1 MTPWARPEHRK
12 DPDMTMTPSA
22 TRRSLRPKLVPLG
35 VALGAA
41 PVLALL
47 TLAGCSAD
55 GTSPAPTRSS
65 AVSMA
70 PAGALVAEPVTVR
83 EYERHITTLADAEVM
98 QGRLPGTEGIERAA
112 QYIERHFRTLGLQP
126 AFPAMSGGDGAV
138 VIDGNKSFRQPF
150 DVPGGARVLE
160 ESVRVTGRDGSTRRL
175 IAGEEFNALGYGG
188 SADVSGPLAFVGYS
202 VEEGPDGY
210 SSYGDVDDLT
220 GAIAMIVRFEP
231 FGEDGR
237 SLWSG
242 TPGWTGFAGLAGKF
256 GAAIERNASA
266 IVLVNPP
273 GADDPRIGELMTA
286 QSTGWGRA
294 MTEIPVVQVT
304 PEGAD
309 LLIAA
314 ASGQQA
320 TLAELLTQ
328 ANSSG
333 GTTVFDMGTVS
344 ITTEIDRSDISTDNV
359 GAILPGK
366 GDLADEWVVIGAHY
380 DHVGY
385 GPYGTRRPGEM
396 HPGADDNASG
406 TSAVMTVASLLK
418 REYGAMGDADARSV
432 LFLLFTAEES
442 GLIGSRYY
450 ADHPVVAHEDTH
462 VMINID
468 MVGTYGDGQGLEI
481 GALSSGDRLPMV
493 FGPVL
498 DASGLDIRQDSGIG
512 TGRSDHANFD
522 RKGVPNVF
530 LFTGITDEY
539 HTPDDTLD
547 TIDIPGAALIAK
559 LASRLALA
567 AATDEGEIAHV
578 TRDTGRQTIGGPT
591 AVRVRVG
598 IAPDSYGGNDGVMV
612 GRVYEGTSA
621 ELGGVKEGDRIIR
634 WGEQEVTTVESW
646 MPMLGA
652 HQPGDEVEII
662 VVRDGEEVTLTLELQ
677 ARRQDG

>member
-1 MTPWARPEHRK
+1 MAAWARPEPRK
-12 DPDMTMTPSA
+12 DPDMTTNFPT
-22 TRRSLRPKLVPLG
+22 TRRFSTLMPFG

-47 TLAGCSAD
+47 TLAGCAAEGTNGSAAA
-55 GTSPAPTRSS
+55 PARS
-65 AVSMA
+65 AVSM
-70 PAGALVAEPVTVR
+70 GGGTLVAEPVTVR

-112 QYIERHFRTLGLQP
+112 QYIERHFRTLGLEP
-126 AFPAMSGGDGAV
+126 AFPSVGGDDDAV
-138 VIDGNKSFRQPF
+138 VIDGDKSYRQPF
-150 DVPGGARVLE
+150 EVPGGARVLE
-160 ESVRVTGRDGSTRRL
+160 ESVLATGRDGATRRL

-188 SADVSGPLAFVGYS
+188 SAEVSGPLAFVGYS
-202 VEEGPDGY
+202 VEEGPEGY
-210 SSYGDVDDLT
+210 SSYGDVEDLS
-220 GAIAMIVRFEP
+220 GKIAMIVRFEP
-231 FGEDGR
+231 FGEDGQ
-237 SLWSG
+237 SLWSE
-242 TPGWTGFAGLAGKF
+242 TPGWTGNAGLAGKF
-256 GAAIERNASA
+256 GAAIERDASA

-304 PEGAD
+304 PEAAD
-309 LLIAA
+309 ILIGA

-320 TLAELLTQ
+320 TLSELITQ
-328 ANSSG
+328 ANASG
-333 GTTVFDMGTVS
+333 GTTVFDMGTVA
-344 ITTEIDRSDISTDNV
+344 ITTEIDRSDISTDNI

-366 GDLADEWVVIGAHY
+366 GDLADEWVVIGGHY

-406 TSAVMTVASLLK
+406 TSAVLTVASLLK
-418 REYGAMGDADARSV
+418 REYAAMGDGDARSV
-432 LFLLFTAEES
+432 LFLLFTSEEA

-468 MVGTYGDGQGLEI
+468 MVGSYGDGQGLEI
-481 GALSSGDRLPMV
+481 GALNSGDRLATV

-498 DASGLDIRQDSGIG
+498 EASGLDVREDSGVG

-559 LASRLALA
+559 LASRLALT
-567 AATDEGEIAHV
+567 AATDEGEIAYV
-578 TRDTGRQTIGGPT
+578 SRDSGRQTIGGPT

-598 IAPDSYGGNDGVMV
+598 IAPDSYGGDDGVMV
-612 GRVYEGTSA
+612 GRVYDGTSA
-621 ELGGVKEGDRIIR
+621 ELGGVQEGDRIIK
-634 WGEQEVTTVESW
+634 WGDQEVTTVESW

-652 HQPGDEVEII
+652 HQPGDKVDIV

>member
-1 MTPWARPEHRK
+1 MTTHPL
-12 DPDMTMTPSA
+12 A
-22 TRRSLRPKLVPLG
+22 TRHTPRISLFPLG
-35 VALGAA
+35 IALGTA
-41 PVLALL
+41 PVLVLL
-47 TLAGCSAD
+47 ALAGCSAD
-55 GTSPAPTRSS
+55 GTNRSPSPTRAS
-65 AVSMA
+65 AVSMG
-70 PAGALVAEPVTVR
+70 PAGSLVAEPVTVR

-112 QYIERHFRTLGLQP
+112 KYIERHFRTLGLQP
-126 AFPAMSGGDGAV
+126 AFPVVGGDDGAV
-138 VIDGNKSFRQPF
+138 VIDGDKGFRQPF
-150 DVPGGARVLE
+150 EVAGGAKVLE
-160 ESVRVTGRDGSTRRL
+160 ESVVVTGRDGSARRL

-188 SADVSGPLAFVGYS
+188 SAEVSGPLAFVGYS
-202 VEEGPDGY
+202 VEEGPEGY
-210 SSYGDVDDLT
+210 SSYSDIEDLN
-220 GAIAMIVRFEP
+220 GAIAMITRFEP
-231 FGEDGR
+231 FGDDGQ
-237 SLWSG
+237 SLWSE
-242 TPGWTGFAGLAGKF
+242 TPGWTGNAGLASKF

-294 MTEIPVVQVT
+294 MTEIPVLQVT
-304 PEGAD
+304 PDAANI
-309 LLIAA
+309 LIGG
-314 ASGQQA
+314 ASGNQA
-320 TLAELLTQ
+320 TLAELITQ
-328 ANSSG
+328 ANTSG
-333 GTTVFDMGTVS
+333 GTTILDMGTVTIS
-344 ITTEIDRSDISTDNV
+344 TEIDRSDISTDNI

-366 GDLADEWVVIGAHY
+366 GDLADEWVVIGGHY

-406 TSAVMTVASLLK
+406 TSAVLTVASLLK
-418 REYGAMGDADARSV
+418 REYGAMGDGDARSV
-432 LFLLFTAEES
+432 LFLLFSAEES
-442 GLIGSRYY
+442 GLNGSRYY
-450 ADHPVVAHEDTH
+450 ADHPVVAHDDTH

-468 MVGTYGDGQGLEI
+468 MVGSYGDGQGLEI
-481 GALSSGDRLPMV
+481 GSLNSGDRLATV
-493 FGPVL
+493 FGPEL
-498 DASGLDIRQDSGIG
+498 DASGLDVRQDSGIG

-522 RKGVPNVF
+522 RQGVPNVF

-559 LASRLALA
+559 LASRLTLA

-578 TRDTGRQTIGGPT
+578 SRDTGRQTIGGPT

-598 IAPDSYGGNDGVMV
+598 IAPDSYGGDDGVMV

-621 ELGGVKEGDRIIR
+621 ELGGVKPGDRIIK
-634 WGEQEVTTVESW
+634 WGDQEVTTVESW

-652 HQPGDEVEII
+652 HQPGDKVDIV